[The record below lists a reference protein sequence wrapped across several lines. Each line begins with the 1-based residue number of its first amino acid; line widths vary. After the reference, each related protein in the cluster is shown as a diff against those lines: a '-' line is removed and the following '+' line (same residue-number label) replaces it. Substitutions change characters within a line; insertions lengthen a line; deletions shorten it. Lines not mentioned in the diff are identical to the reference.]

1 MLRLR
6 HTTNTANGL
15 DFKGIIHIVTQF
27 DEYLRSWT
35 IPAGG
40 HGLLDDNSCRWCGRC
55 INALQIFVPV
65 RKPNRKLTVFI
76 GKSLRFKPALH
87 TVQQGFRFVR
97 YLHDNQGVNIHIHLQ
112 IRRPEFT
119 LLLQGTLQ
127 QICGLIFGLHG
138 LRKILIDNQHLLDKT
153 SCNNFF
159 LRNLDHFSFGN
170 ALRRSRTANNLLRA
184 EILDNFICFD
194 CVVLMALIHN
204 DDKAQAV
211 VQCVLDMFQKVCPFA
226 VFESIVAF
234 LREFLPVNKAT
245 VIFFKSRR
253 HHIGKQLCLRS
264 VDILIHFCL
273 ALFLKITFT
282 GRKPYKDGFWERL
295 YVLVH
300 KVGQNNGLS
309 AACRTLEN
317 NITCRSFHRF
327 KQLFYRI

>member
-6 HTTNTANGL
+6 HTANTANSL
-15 DFKGIIHIVTQF
+15 NFKGLIHIVTQF

-40 HGLLDDNSCRWCGRC
+40 HGLLDDNSCRGCGRC

-76 GKSLRFKPALH
+76 GKPLRFKPTLH

-119 LLLQGTLQ
+119 PLLQGTLQ

-273 ALFLKITFT
+273 ALFLKIAFA
-282 GRKPYKDGFWERL
+282 GSEPNEHRFRVRL

-300 KVGQNNGLS
+300 KVSEDDGFSTSSWAFQDYISDGLV
-309 AACRTLEN
+309 
-317 NITCRSFHRF
+317 HRL
-327 KQLFYRI
+327 KQ